1 MEEGNHMQRKTILPM
16 QWRVTKLGDFWDIK
30 DWALKNV
37 MSMFRII
44 EKANNAQKAFG
55 KRKQFCHKEI
65 PSTAMLTVVSFSRYV
80 FSEKKQTLEW
90 EKGLRAALIK
100 DMELSLFNNR

>member
-37 MSMFRII
+37 MSMFRMI

-55 KRKQFCHKEI
+55 KLKQFCHKEI

-80 FSEKKQTLEW
+80 FSEKNTGMRKRTKSSTY
-90 EKGLRAALIK
+90 KGYGAV
-100 DMELSLFNNR
+100 SVQ

>member
-1 MEEGNHMQRKTILPM
+1 
-16 QWRVTKLGDFWDIK
+16 
-30 DWALKNV
+30 
-37 MSMFRII
+37 MFRII

-80 FSEKKQTLEW
+80 FSEKKQTLE
-90 EKGLRAALIK
+90 
-100 DMELSLFNNR
+100 